1 MGAENGLVFGILPL
15 CRRIRRAYDGME
27 AGYRDGAFLGNGKG
41 RYMKPGI
48 AKLGLAAA
56 LTLAF
61 SAGEIATASAQAPQ
75 APPGASPCNGFL
87 PLRNEAQKRGMAIGM
102 AEKQHA
108 DRKQVCK
115 LVTAFSTAE
124 EKALKFL
131 QANMVWCGVPQQAIT
146 AAKDAHL
153 KTVKFREAACAP
165 APEPHL
171 PTLSDAI
178 GTPTLDTAK
187 NTKANTGTF
196 NTLTGN
202 PLDK

>member
-1 MGAENGLVFGILPL
+1 MKRGIAKPG
-15 CRRIRRAYDGME
+15 IAKPGI
-27 AGYRDGAFLGNGKG
+27 A
-41 RYMKPGI
+41 KPGI

-61 SAGEIATASAQAPQ
+61 STAAIGTASAQVPPGLGGGA
-75 APPGASPCNGFL
+75 PGASSPCLGFL
-87 PLRNEAQKRGMAIGM
+87 PLRDDAQRKGQAIGA
-102 AEKQHA
+102 AEKAHP
-108 DRKQVCK
+108 DRKQMCK
-115 LVTAFSTAE
+115 LVTVFSTAE

-131 QANMVWCGVPQQAIT
+131 QTNMTWCGVPQQAIT
-146 AAKDAHL
+146 SAKEAHA
-153 KTVKFREAACAP
+153 KTLKFREIVCAP
-165 APEPHL
+165 APEPHV

-178 GTPTLDTAK
+178 GSPELDTAK